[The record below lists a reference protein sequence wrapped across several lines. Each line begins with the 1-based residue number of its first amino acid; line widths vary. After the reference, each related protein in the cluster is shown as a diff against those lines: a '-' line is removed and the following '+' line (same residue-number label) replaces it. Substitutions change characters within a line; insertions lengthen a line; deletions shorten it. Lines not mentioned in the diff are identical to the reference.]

1 MRIALDARNI
11 YRSNRRGT
19 GKNLIDLY
27 RELAN
32 LRPDWEFL
40 MFYQTDSPDDPF
52 EQFDNVRKIK
62 IDIPGDRF
70 NFWQQI
76 GLPIA
81 AKFAGADVLHCPAN
95 TAPFVSLVPMVV
107 TIHDLNWFGRF
118 ASEQGK
124 KWRRN
129 IRHAANRADK
139 IITPSEYTKAQI
151 IKRFGVSTDNIIVNY
166 WAPDRNC
173 EYIADKN
180 VIEKV
185 KVKYGLPP
193 DQKYVFGF
201 GASSIR
207 KNTAGVID
215 AWAKLSADVRIEYK
229 LLLVGIDERGLSD
242 FGSRLKRLGLERECI
257 LHSFASE
264 ADLPALMSG
273 ADVLCYASLSEGF
286 GLPILDAFVCR
297 TAVLTSNVT
306 SMPEISADAAILVDP
321 ESSASIADG
330 LSRLLTD
337 KKLREELVR
346 KGLERVK
353 QFTWQA
359 CAERA
364 ASVFESVIN

>member
-1 MRIALDARNI
+1 MRLALDARNI
-11 YRSNRRGT
+11 YRLNRRGT

-27 RELAN
+27 QELAR
-32 LRPDWEFL
+32 LRADWEFL

-52 EQFDNVRKIK
+52 ERFDNVRKIK

-76 GLPIA
+76 RLPIA
-81 AKFAGADVLHCPAN
+81 ARRAGADVLHCPAN
-95 TAPFVSLVPMVV
+95 TAPFVSAVPMVV

-118 ASEQGK
+118 TCEQGK

-129 IRHAANRADK
+129 ISYAARKACK
-139 IITPSEYTKAQI
+139 IITPSEYTKSQI
-151 IKRFGVSTDNIIVNY
+151 IKRFAVSTDNIIVNY

-173 EYIADKN
+173 KYISDEK
-180 VIEKV
+180 VIEKT
-185 KVKYGLPP
+185 KVRYGLEPE
-193 DQKYVFGF
+193 QRYVFGF
-201 GASSIR
+201 GASDIR
-207 KNTAGVID
+207 KNTAGVIE
-215 AWAKLSADVRIEYK
+215 AWFKLSADIRKEYK
-229 LLLVGIDERGLSD
+229 LLLVGLDERGLSD
-242 FGSRLKRLGLERECI
+242 FGSQVKRLGLERECI

-273 ADVLCYASLSEGF
+273 ADVLAYVSLSEGF

-306 SMPEISADAAILVDP
+306 SMPEISAEAAMLVDP
-321 ESSASIADG
+321 EGSASIADG
-330 LSRLLTD
+330 LNQLLKNRD
-337 KKLREELVR
+337 LRAEFVR

-364 ASVFESVIN
+364 ARVFESTVN